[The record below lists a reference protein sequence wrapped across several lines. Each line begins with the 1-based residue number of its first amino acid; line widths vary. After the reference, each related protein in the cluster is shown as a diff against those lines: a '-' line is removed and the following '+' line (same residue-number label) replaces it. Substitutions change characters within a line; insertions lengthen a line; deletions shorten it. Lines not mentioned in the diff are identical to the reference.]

1 MTVKT
6 TNKGETT
13 MTTTAREENVI
24 NSRGNTV
31 PNQFIIYGDS
41 FTCFQSYRSVIV
53 KIDLNNGKTYLDEST
68 WDYSQTTGRYRNQFL
83 GETKKET
90 EKKIASGQYILAQ
103 LN

>member
-1 MTVKT
+1 
-6 TNKGETT
+6 
-13 MTTTAREENVI
+13 MTTTARVENVI

-41 FTCFQSYRSVIV
+41 FTCFQSYHSVIV